1 MAGTIF
7 SRNNRFLMLV
17 GTVDVVHERLWRT
30 TLMIKR
36 TDDPS
41 FHLTG
46 KRLLAEIIQMS
57 G

>member
-1 MAGTIF
+1 
-7 SRNNRFLMLV
+7 MLV